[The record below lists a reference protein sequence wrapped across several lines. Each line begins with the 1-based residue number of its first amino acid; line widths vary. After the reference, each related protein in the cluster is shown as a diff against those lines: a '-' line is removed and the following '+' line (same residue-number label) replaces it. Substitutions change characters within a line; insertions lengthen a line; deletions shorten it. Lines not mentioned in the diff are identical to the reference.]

1 MTAPVLTRAPH
12 RPRPALTALG
22 ELSFTLA
29 RAHEL
34 CGAARRVLALLLAR
48 ETAGPVF
55 WVQPAWAP
63 DRLYPDAVAR
73 FIAPGRLH
81 FVHPLRAE
89 DLLWTVEE
97 VLRSAA
103 VPLVVADLPEPPGLT
118 PVRRLHL
125 AAEAGAALGG
135 TAPLGL
141 LLSPGAG
148 GAAGVES
155 RWHAA
160 PRHRAGAAEWRL
172 ERRRAR
178 SAPPRAWLLRDG
190 DGGGF
195 SLIPAPET
203 THHPSHSDR
212 TEGAN
217 VG

>member
-1 MTAPVLTRAPH
+1 MTAPILSRAPH

-22 ELSFTLA
+22 ELTFTLA
-29 RAHEL
+29 RAHEI

-63 DRLYPDAVAR
+63 DRLYPDAVTR

-81 FVHPLRAE
+81 FVHPKRAE

-103 VPLVVADLPEPPGLT
+103 VPLVVADLPAPPGLT

-155 RWHAA
+155 RWHVA
-160 PRHRAGAAEWRL
+160 PRHRAGTSEWRL

-178 SAPPRAWLLRDG
+178 SDPPRAWHVRDD
-190 DGGGF
+190 DGAAF
-195 SLIPAPET
+195 SLHPAPET
-203 THHPSHSDR
+203 TDPSHSDL
-212 TEGAN
+212 TAAAQLG
-217 VG
+217 